1 MDLSTAQRA
10 TITDGRMVI
19 AGLPGHFV
27 QAPARRLTLEA
38 SGLVALSGYALRDGA
53 LANDGRIAARAK
65 LPEDSLGRAGLSEEA
80 GEMPLAI
87 RPLPEGGAATR
98 MLLVLAH
105 GGVEPG
111 YHATLWLP
119 NEIFSA
125 LKQDVEANRAG
136 QLSLVATTSL
146 WLDEAERDAPTE
158 RPVAWRLGP
167 GPDDEG
173 SAPARGLVERIGW
186 SEAAASPALAPTEE
200 EPEETVTEA
209 LRRVN
214 WSLKQIALV
223 LVFLMIVAALK

>member
-10 TITDGRMVI
+10 TVTDGKMTI
-19 AGLPGHFV
+19 AGVSGHFV
-27 QAPARRLTLEA
+27 QAPARRLTVEA
-38 SGLVALSGYALRDGA
+38 SGLAVLSGYALRDGA
-53 LANDGRIAARAK
+53 LANDGRIAAQAR

-87 RPLPEGGAATR
+87 RPLPEGGTAVR

-105 GGVEPG
+105 GDEEPG

-119 NEIFSA
+119 GEVFSA
-125 LKQDVEANRAG
+125 LKQDVEAGRAG
-136 QLSLVATTSL
+136 RLSLVATTSL

-158 RPVAWRLGP
+158 RRVAWRLGP
-167 GPDDEG
+167 RPDDEG
-173 SAPARGLVERIGW
+173 SAPARGLVERIAW
-186 SEAAASPALAPTEE
+186 SAAAPAPALAPAEE

-209 LRRVN
+209 LTRLN